1 MRRKTIA
8 VIGHV
13 EHVTLGRVETVPCA
27 GDIVHMQDARIIPG
41 GGGGLAFA
49 QLAKSD
55 AEVHF
60 FTAIGSD
67 DAGALVRERVAS
79 AGTSVH
85 VHAAR
90 RDGGHPRV
98 VVMVDA
104 NGKRTI
110 IVTSEPLHPAST
122 DALPW
127 DVLST
132 CDAVYFTGS
141 DANSLVRARAASCL
155 VVTAR
160 RRQVLAASGV
170 QPDVVVGSVSDPR
183 ENTPREDYERAPD
196 ALVLTDGERP
206 IRIARSG
213 GVTQVDAPPRVQDPR
228 GDYGAGDSFAA
239 ALTYFMAI
247 GRTLDEAVRLAG
259 PFGAAVLR
267 GIDPL
272 EVQARLSS
280 SLP

>member
-1 MRRKTIA
+1 MGRPTIA

-79 AGTSVH
+79 AGPWAH
-85 VHAAR
+85 VHIAER
-90 RDGGHPRV
+90 GVGHPRV

-104 NGKRTI
+104 DGKRTI
-110 IVTSEPLHPAST
+110 IVTGEPLHPAST
-122 DALPW
+122 DLLPW
-127 DVLST
+127 DILST
-132 CDAVYFTGS
+132 CDAVYFAGA
-141 DANSLVRARAASCL
+141 DAQSLVMARASSCL

-160 RRQVLAASGV
+160 RRQVLAAAGV
-170 QPDVVVGSVSDPR
+170 QADVVVGSVSDSR
-183 ENTPREDYERAPD
+183 ENAPREDYDRPPD

-206 IRIARSG
+206 IRIARAA
-213 GVTQVDAPPRVQDPR
+213 GVSFVDAPPRVENPR

-239 ALTYFMAI
+239 ALTYFMAG
-247 GRTLDEAVRLAG
+247 GRTVDEAVRLAG

-272 EVQARLSS
+272 GVQAQLSQ
-280 SLP
+280 P